1 MIIMSFIFY
10 FYYYTCLLF
19 KRYQN
24 VSIFI
29 HYNNKSISIYFYGK
43 KCVTQPNVVTLAFL
57 ILYNCQKLKI
67 IIKHNKTYPSLQ
79 MKRIDLLLKKVGL
92 VPVTNHPLMAST
104 THTVFVFAYISNVFF
119 PSLFPHLNILK
130 GTNKIHMIEDCLT
143 RFHSHRISFIFRP
156 TFRRSSRSEQGLSH
170 RTSTH
175 FFFRF

>member
-1 MIIMSFIFY
+1 
-10 FYYYTCLLF
+10 
-19 KRYQN
+19 
-24 VSIFI
+24 
-29 HYNNKSISIYFYGK
+29 
-43 KCVTQPNVVTLAFL
+43 
-57 ILYNCQKLKI
+57 
-67 IIKHNKTYPSLQ
+67 

-156 TFRRSSRSEQGLSH
+156 TFRRSSRPLASRSEQGLSH
-170 RTSTH
+170 QTSTH
-175 FFFRF
+175 FFFRFWNRIYSSCGIQRDAHAAYSPTILFYLLWIWFVAFLID